1 MQTSQLSDAS
11 SRKLAE
17 EDNELLFAKD
27 ERELK
32 GHLLQSHNDD
42 FQLLCDDLCLAPS
55 HHTHTLCR
63 SFFQEFSLDPLMCSR
78 QSMLD
83 VVKAWQV
90 SSMFIDVLLKFG
102 DQPQI
107 FQESSGFRR
116 SYQDTDGSFGQN
128 TFISKTLRR
137 RHSLANDHT

>member
-1 MQTSQLSDAS
+1 
-11 SRKLAE
+11 
-17 EDNELLFAKD
+17 
-27 ERELK
+27 
-32 GHLLQSHNDD
+32 
-42 FQLLCDDLCLAPS
+42 
-55 HHTHTLCR
+55 
-63 SFFQEFSLDPLMCSR
+63 
-78 QSMLD
+78 MLD